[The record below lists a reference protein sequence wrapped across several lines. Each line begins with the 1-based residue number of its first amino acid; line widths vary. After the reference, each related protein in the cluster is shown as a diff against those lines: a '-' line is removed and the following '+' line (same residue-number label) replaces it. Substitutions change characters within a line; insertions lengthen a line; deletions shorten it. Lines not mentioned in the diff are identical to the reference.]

1 MSHSNCLKDVVDLI
15 GHQAAIRLVRAKG
28 GRDITFPFD
37 AELHDRHW
45 LVVIVGL
52 DNAKKMCKSFWGMS
66 LKLPIEVNALLQLR
80 NESIVEQYN
89 NGISISRIANAYQID
104 RKHVQNIL
112 DMFGLRG
119 KIKAQDSVSQMDL
132 I

>member
-1 MSHSNCLKDVVDLI
+1 M
-15 GHQAAIRLVRAKG
+15 
-28 GRDITFPFD
+28 
-37 AELHDRHW
+37 
-45 LVVIVGL
+45 
-52 DNAKKMCKSFWGMS
+52 DNAKKLCVHFEGHK

-119 KIKAQDSVSQMDL
+119 KIKAQDSVPQMDL

>member
-1 MSHSNCLKDVVDLI
+1 MSHSNCLKDVVNLI

-28 GRDITFPFD
+28 GRDIGLPYQN
-37 AELHDRHW
+37 ELHDLHW
-45 LVVIVGL
+45 LVVIVGM
-52 DNAKKMCKSFWGMS
+52 DNAKKLCVHFEGHK

-80 NESIVEQYN
+80 NEAIADDYRSGGSVS
-89 NGISISRIANAYQID
+89 GIANLYQID
-104 RKHVQNIL
+104 RKHVQKIL

>member
-1 MSHSNCLKDVVDLI
+1 MSHSNCLKSVVDLI

-28 GRDITFPFD
+28 GRDIKFPLEQ
-37 AELHDRHW
+37 ELHDLHW

-52 DNAKKMCKSFWGMS
+52 DNAQKLCNYFLGAS

-80 NESIVEQYN
+80 NQAIAADYK
-89 NGISISRIANAYQID
+89 NGDSVSHIASVYQID
-104 RKHVQNIL
+104 RKLVQKVL
-112 DMFGLRG
+112 DIFGLRG
-119 KIKAQDSVSQMDL
+119 KVNAQDSVPQMNL

>member
-1 MSHSNCLKDVVDLI
+1 MSHSNCLKDVVNLI

-28 GRDITFPFD
+28 GREITFPLKQ
-37 AELHDRHW
+37 ELHNMHW

-52 DNAKKMCKSFWGMS
+52 DNANKLCSSFFGLS

-80 NESIVEQYN
+80 NESIVELFN
-89 NGISISRIANAYQID
+89 NGINISRIANAYQID

-112 DMFGLRG
+112 NSFGLRG
-119 KIKAQDSVSQMDL
+119 KVNAKEDVPQLNL

>member
-1 MSHSNCLKDVVDLI
+1 MSHSNCLKDVVNLI

-52 DNAKKMCKSFWGMS
+52 DNAKKLCESFWGMS

-80 NESIVEQYN
+80 NEGIVEQFN
-89 NGISISRIANAYQID
+89 NGVSVSRIANAYQID

-112 DMFGLRG
+112 DSFGLRG
-119 KIKAQDSVSQMDL
+119 KIHIKEDVPQMNL